1 MEDPELEEIRR
12 RRLAELQKEAEQ
24 RALAEEQMRRIEEQ
38 RAAILRG
45 VLTPEARERLARVKM
60 AHPDVAR
67 VVEDQLIALASSGR
81 LDREIDDATLRQI
94 LRRLAPKKREIKIE
108 RI

>member
-12 RRLAELQKEAEQ
+12 RRLAELQREAEQ
-24 RALAEEQMRRIEEQ
+24 RALAEEQIRRIEEQ
-38 RAAILRG
+38 RAAILRS

-67 VVEDQLIALASSGR
+67 IVEDQLIALASSGR

-94 LRRLAPKKREIKIE
+94 LRKLAPKKREIKIE